1 MSDQTTVLVAISDEQ
16 RLTYLCDQLGADGYE
31 ASGAGTVREARVR
44 ARLKPPAVL
53 LLGELQER
61 HQAVGLLR
69 AIRGGAPEA
78 SDLDARLGVILI
90 ADDVTE
96 LSQLR
101 AFQAGCD
108 DCVHA
113 GIPYALLRARLAALL
128 GRLGRVARAPRRIG
142 ALTVDPESRRASYAG
157 SEIPLSRLE
166 FALLDRLAS
175 DPGRVFTKQQLLREV
190 WGFICEGRTRTVD
203 AHACRLRKK
212 LTLAGAQG
220 FVVSVRG
227 VGYRLTD
234 QTLAPAAALPV
245 LELVENGH
253 AA

>member
-1 MSDQTTVLVAISDEQ
+1 MSEKTTVLVAINDEQ
-16 RLTYLCDQLGADGYE
+16 KLTYLCDQLRADGYD
-31 ASGAGTVREARVR
+31 ASGAETVREARVR
-44 ARLKPPAVL
+44 ARLKPPALL

-61 HQAVGLLR
+61 HEALGLLR
-69 AIRGGAPEA
+69 AIRAGAPEA
-78 SDLDARLGVILI
+78 SDLDPRLGVILM
-90 ADDVTE
+90 AGDPGE
-96 LSQLR
+96 LCQLR
-101 AFQAGCD
+101 AFEAGCD

-113 GIPYALLRARLAALL
+113 GIAYPLLRARLAALL
-128 GRLGRVARAPRRIG
+128 GRLAGVARAPRRVG
-142 ALTVDPESRRASYAG
+142 ALTVDPESRRVSYAG
-157 SEIPLSRLE
+157 REVALSRLE
-166 FALLDRLAS
+166 FCLLDHLAS
-175 DPGRVFTKQQLLREV
+175 DPERVFTKQELLRNV

-212 LTLAGAQG
+212 LTLAGARG
-220 FVVSVRG
+220 FVVCVRG